1 MVNNMRERILFD
13 LLVPG
18 SEKKRLQKPAKV
30 FAPLPAVEQP
40 QTIAALSKDVL
51 DCAQCGLRSQATQVV
66 FGEGNPDA
74 DLLFVGE
81 APGAE
86 EDAQGR
92 PFVGEAGKLLN
103 KILAAAEISRE
114 EVYITNVVK
123 CRPPK
128 NRTPNPDEVAACS
141 HHLQKQIALLKPRIV
156 VCLGSLATQALIDP
170 QARVSAV
177 RGRWFTKDGLQMMAT
192 FHPAALLRDPSRKRP
207 VWEDIQKIR
216 DAYRLHS

>member
-1 MVNNMRERILFD
+1 MRKKYLFD

-18 SEKKRLQKPAKV
+18 SEKEPVQKVMPPC
-30 FAPLPAVEQP
+30 APQP
-40 QTIAALSKDVL
+40 QKVTLATLAEKTAGCTQCQLRAA
-51 DCAQCGLRSQATQVV
+51 ATQVV
-66 FGEGNPDA
+66 FGEGNSNA

-86 EDAQGR
+86 EDQQGR
-92 PFVGEAGKLLN
+92 PFVGEAGKLLD

-128 NRTPNPDEVAACS
+128 NRNPQPDEVDICIK
-141 HHLQKQIALLKPRIV
+141 HLRAQIQLIQPRIV
-156 VCLGSLATQALIDP
+156 VCLGAVATKALLDP
-170 QARVSAV
+170 NVSVSAV
-177 RGRWFTKDGLQMMAT
+177 RGQWFTIDGVQIMAT

-216 DAYRLHS
+216 DAYRQYHKGG